1 MSPITGQQLLGSS
14 KTSSI
19 SYLFR
24 AQLLGFQDCPA
35 QTVTPPFL
43 ITAPWRP
50 VLGQHQKGNCF
61 LQALQDFLVKGVLIE
76 PSGLPM
82 ATHNSQVLTQ
92 LRHLSP

>member
-14 KTSSI
+14 KTPSI
-19 SYLFR
+19 SYPFR
-24 AQLLGFQDCPA
+24 AQLLSFQDCPV
-35 QTVTPPFL
+35 QTVTPLL
-43 ITAPWRP
+43 ITAPRRL

-61 LQALQDFLVKGVLIE
+61 SQALQDFLVKGVLIE

-82 ATHNSQVLTQ
+82 ATHNAQVLTQ